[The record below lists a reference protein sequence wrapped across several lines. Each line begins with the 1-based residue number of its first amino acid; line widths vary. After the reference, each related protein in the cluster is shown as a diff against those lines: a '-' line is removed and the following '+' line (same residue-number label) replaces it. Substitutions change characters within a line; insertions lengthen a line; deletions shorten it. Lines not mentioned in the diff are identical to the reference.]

1 MNGQLPIAQ
10 IIVDERRRQDI
21 GDIDELAASIER
33 YGLLHPLVIDADHRL
48 VAGGRRL
55 LACLRLGWREIDVRM
70 LGELNDSE
78 LREIELEE
86 NLRRKDLS
94 EYERSRVMGSR
105 VQLVTEKMLAER
117 FSSAADENPRSG
129 GRPPKVD
136 SLENIADRLGVS
148 HSTLSRAQAHVET
161 AEAFP
166 FMQRWKQ
173 YEVLEARESLT
184 QLPEPERPKLAA
196 LLDQPGIPPRD
207 AIAVV
212 RNVAAKPAD
221 ERERIYTLAVSA
233 DSRDRSD
240 ALAAAAEVP
249 PMPDPR
255 LALLDDAGRALRMA
269 ERMFPGDPANPSIAT
284 VRRELKAACAA
295 VEGVTRGTR

>member
-1 MNGQLPIAQ
+1 
-10 IIVDERRRQDI
+10 
-21 GDIDELAASIER
+21 
-33 YGLLHPLVIDADHRL
+33 L

-55 LACLRLGWREIDVRM
+55 LACAQLGWDEIDVRP
-70 LGELNDSE
+70 LGELTHSE
-78 LREIELEE
+78 RREIELEE
-86 NLRRKDLS
+86 NLRRKDLT
-94 EYERSRVMGSR
+94 EYERSRNLAS
-105 VQLVTEKMLAER
+105 LAEV
-117 FSSAADENPRSG
+117 AAEVLIAEVLPDSGKTSRG
-129 GRPPKVD
+129 GRPSKQGIAEVR
-136 SLENIADRLGVS
+136 IADRIGVPR
-148 HSTLSRAQAHVET
+148 TTIQEAQAHVET
-161 AEAFP
+161 ADAYP

-173 YEVLEARESLT
+173 YQVLEAHDVLAE
-184 QLPEPERPKLAA
+184 LPEPERPKLAA

-255 LALLDDAGRALRMA
+255 LALLDDAARALRMA
-269 ERMFPGDPANPSIAT
+269 ERMFPGDPANTSIAT
-284 VRRELKAACAA
+284 VRRELKTAYAA
-295 VEGVTRGTR
+295 VVGVTRGT